1 MRTPTIF
8 LLPYKLANELVEDAD
23 VELLPEDF
31 IAVVSAFQAAGNDEQ
46 SQRRT
51 FDVFKKLPRKE
62 MLARCRK
69 ISKLTT
75 LLNKLQSKR

>member
-1 MRTPTIF
+1 MRTPTVF
-8 LLPYKLANELVEDAD
+8 LLPYKLANALVEDAD

-31 IAVVSAFQAAGNDEQ
+31 IAVVSALQAAGDEQ
-46 SQRRT
+46 NQRQA
-51 FDVFKKLPRKE
+51 FEVFKKFSRKE